1 MRAESAVES
10 MNATPP
16 RSTTTALTP
25 SFSTARSTAYWNL
38 GTVWRSISPRT
49 ETMEYPLAC
58 SVMLTSKSVPAHS
71 SLESTQSGPW
81 ILAQF
86 VCPVNRLSRME
97 KRSFLLIFRLMEG
110 RSTERVAVFVDG
122 ANLYHSIKN
131 YYKGI
136 LDYAR
141 LLSAAVG
148 DRKLLR
154 ATFYIV
160 EKQEA
165 EEGQGTSA
173 RSFVY
178 NLNKFGYKVRSKP
191 LVVHET
197 LTPEGE
203 RTVSHKGDWDIGVVV
218 DMMRLA
224 GHADTYVLVSG
235 DGDYVEAVEYL
246 QSEKGIRI
254 EVISAGQ
261 CTSQALL
268 DVCDTHTDLGDIPD
282 LFRHSRSASQQVG

>member
-1 MRAESAVES
+1 
-10 MNATPP
+10 
-16 RSTTTALTP
+16 
-25 SFSTARSTAYWNL
+25 
-38 GTVWRSISPRT
+38 
-49 ETMEYPLAC
+49 ME
-58 SVMLTSKSVPAHS
+58 
-71 SLESTQSGPW
+71 
-81 ILAQF
+81 
-86 VCPVNRLSRME
+86 R
-97 KRSFLLIFRLMEG
+97 
-110 RSTERVAVFVDG
+110 RSTELVAVFVDG

-165 EEGQGTSA
+165 DEGQGTTSA

-191 LVVHET
+191 LMVHET
-197 LTPEGE
+197 LTPDGE
-203 RTVSHKGDWDIGVVV
+203 RTVSHKGDWDIGIVV

-224 GHADTYVLVSG
+224 GHADTY
-235 DGDYVEAVEYL
+235 EAVEYL
-246 QSEKGIRI
+246 QSEKGIRV
-254 EVISAGQ
+254 EVISAAQ

-268 DVCDTHTDLGDIPD
+268 DVCDAHTDLADIPE
-282 LFRHSRSASQQVG
+282 LFRRPGPPKAVSDQQVS